1 MAPILEDIQRIVVRP
16 SPSGQHVTVGDV
28 ARVSFGF
35 AEASTVARMDGKGAV
50 ILTVRKEQGG
60 DIIRLS
66 KEAHRLAREFTKVLP
81 EGVTLKLL
89 GDASQEVKRGLGT
102 LYSNGLIGMV
112 LVLLIL
118 WLAIGAR
125 NAAMA
130 SLGIPAA
137 LLGAAI
143 AMYVMDITVSIVALF
158 ALILCV
164 GIVVDDAIVIIENV
178 YRHMEAGKSPLQAAF
193 DGTREVM
200 WPVISSVLTTIAA
213 FLPLLIMAGILG
225 KFFSLI
231 PMVVIAALATSLVE
245 ALVILPSHMADFGRA
260 RPRTHLQR
268 LSRRFAGL
276 ADAYLA
282 VLARALR
289 HPLLVSLGALLLA
302 AGLVFAAVATKEVVL
317 IADEDAHRF
326 DVRVEMPRGVT
337 LDRTTEVL
345 KRVEA
350 KALALPENEVVAVTT
365 EVGWS
370 RTRLF
375 PERGKHRG
383 MVTVYLVPTQ
393 QRQRRCREIM
403 AALRKQ
409 LHDLTGP
416 VAVEVAPVTF
426 SPPKGMPVA
435 IRISGESYPRLK
447 QLSEQVQAELRRLP
461 GVVSVSDDLQPGKRE
476 LRVRVQPDRAA
487 LHGLNHE
494 TVGLFIRAAYGGFA
508 ATRYRYLDEELD
520 VVVRYGAEVRDDPA
534 RLETIQVGTP
544 LGARVALSQV
554 ARITSGRGP
563 SVIEHRDG
571 RRTVSVTADVVEG
584 VATSSG
590 VNRAMQRRLA
600 GLMAANPE
608 TKFVFGGEWE
618 ETAESLASLFRAFS
632 LAALLIFTILAAQ
645 FRSFSQPLVV
655 IFAIPLSLI
664 GVVIGFF
671 VSGEPVGMALTWEPL
686 TPSHRS
692 QLMLPPQTSLVQSLP
707 SLHIMPVPQGG
718 QLPPQSVSVS
728 SWFFMPSVQLSP
740 WQTLPVQTPLRQ
752 SVPVKQLSPL
762 GQGEQ
767 VSPPQSSSVSLP
779 LTTLSL
785 QVGAAQVPPV
795 QTPLRQSHSPEH
807 FLPSAQAGQIDGTFQ
822 GRQHLSHRY
831 LLRPLHQRMPPTK
844 WRIDIE
850 QRIRRHTRP
859 VLHESR
865 AGALDPH
872 SHEGLIRCRPS

>member
-1 MAPILEDIQRIVVRP
+1 
-16 SPSGQHVTVGDV
+16 
-28 ARVSFGF
+28 
-35 AEASTVARMDGKGAV
+35 V
-50 ILTVRKEQGG
+50 ILTVRKEPGG
-60 DIIRLS
+60 DMLRLS
-66 KEAHRLAREFTKVLP
+66 RLARELVQAFLP
-81 EGVTLKLL
+81 QTPKGVSVKLL
-89 GDASQEVKRGLGT
+89 GDGADEVKSGLRT
-102 LYSNGLIGMV
+102 LGSNGLMGMLLV
-112 LVLLIL
+112 LVLLWVFIGTRNAL
-118 WLAIGAR
+118 MAAIG
-125 NAAMA
+125 
-130 SLGIPAA
+130 IPTS

-143 AMYVMDITVSIVALF
+143 AMYVLDISISMVSLF

-178 YRHMEAGKSPLQAAF
+178 YRHLEQGKPPRRAAI

-231 PMVVIAALATSLVE
+231 PMVVIAALATSLIE

-337 LDRTTEVL
+337 LDRTAEVL

-350 KALALPENEVVAVTT
+350 KALALPKNEVVAVTT

-383 MVTVYLVPTQ
+383 MVTVYLVPTE
-393 QRQRRCREIM
+393 QRQRHCREIM
-403 AALRKQ
+403 AALREQ

-608 TKFVFGGEWE
+608 TRFVFGGEWE
-618 ETAESLASLFRAFS
+618 ETAESLESLFRAFF

-645 FRSFSQPLVV
+645 FRSFSQPAVV
-655 IFAIPLSLI
+655 ILAIPLSLT

-671 VSGEPVGMALTWEPL
+671 VSGEPVGMVALIGVVGLAGISVNDATI
-686 TPSHRS
+686 
-692 QLMLPPQTSLVQSLP
+692 LVDFINVRRRAGVELREAI
-707 SLHIMPVPQGG
+707 LEAGRLRLRPV
-718 QLPPQSVSVS
+718 L
-728 SWFFMPSVQLSP
+728 
-740 WQTLPVQTPLRQ
+740 
-752 SVPVKQLSPL
+752 
-762 GQGEQ
+762 
-767 VSPPQSSSVSLP
+767 
-779 LTTLSL
+779 LTTLTT
-785 QVGAAQVPPV
+785 VGGLLPLALGWGGASEMLKPMALAIVWGLAFCTVLTLVVVPCLYICV
-795 QTPLRQSHSPEH
+795 DWLAH
-807 FLPSAQAGQIDGTFQ
+807 
-822 GRQHLSHRY
+822 HLV
-831 LLRPLHQRMPPTK
+831 P
-844 WRIDIE
+844 DAV
-850 QRIRRHTRP
+850 RRAVNRHP
-859 VLHESR
+859 DDEV
-865 AGALDPH
+865 
-872 SHEGLIRCRPS
+872 